1 MKLDEAI
8 AKYGNADVDESKIK
22 EVLGVKESKVWKPKF
37 GETYYYFT
45 DGGVG
50 VSNGCVD
57 ESSRFRVGNFYK
69 TLEEAEFARH
79 KQIFLTKFER
89 YLKEN
94 EYEPVD
100 WGNINQVKFY
110 IQLVNNDDNSILNTA
125 SLRSTQY
132 QGTIY
137 TTNKF
142 TIEKFIEEN
151 KADIKKYMFGVKMG
165 ERIIEKKDQ

>member
-1 MKLDEAI
+1 MKLNEVI

-22 EVLGVKESKVWKPKF
+22 EVLGVKESKVWKPAKK
-37 GETYYYFT
+37 EEYYYYTYNGF
-45 DGGVG
+45 GVT
-50 VSNGCVD
+50 NQPIE
-57 ESSRFRVGNFYK
+57 ESPRFNFGNFFK
-69 TLEEAEFARH
+69 TKEEAEFARD

-110 IQLVNNDDNSILNTA
+110 IQLVHNDDNSILNTA

-142 TIEKFIEEN
+142 VLEKFIEDN
-151 KADIKKYMFGVKMG
+151 KAEIKKYMFGV
-165 ERIIEKKDQ
+165 E